1 MLTMTPFS
9 AELHRPLNG
18 ISSGP
23 RRTGFTLIE
32 MMIAVAVIA
41 ILIRIVAPTLRDVVL
56 NARMAAQASTLMVDL
71 ATARSEAVH
80 RSTRVAICTSSTG
93 VACTNTSWD
102 QGWLLFVD
110 KDLDGKVSA
119 GEQVLKVSSA
129 LHVGNTLIVSG
140 DAAAPGGGRYVP
152 YRPSGAVF
160 PDATSAVTFQMCDE
174 RTKANVGDSA
184 AQDKGRLI
192 TISNAGRPVVS
203 RITCN

>member
-110 KDLDGKVSA
+110 KDLDGNVSA

>member
-80 RSTRVAICTSSTG
+80 RTTRVALCTSSTG

-119 GEQVLKVSSA
+119 GEQVLKVSPA

-160 PDATSAVTFQMCDE
+160 PDAASPVTFQMCDE